1 MLPISHS
8 SSPLPAKRST
18 RGISAPKFD
27 PSKTPT
33 VSTRR
38 KGRPKSNVNSSVSKT
53 KKGPKSNAIRNK
65 VKATERQ
72 DSIHVEDTDGGIV
85 ITMQA
90 GTYEVFKKVLCTMY
104 KSTQQT
110 ICGRK
115 INFGTP
121 LENTVAHTTTIRMQ
135 SNGVS
140 YTMNL
145 YHSQCRILANGPG
158 TDQFYQDF
166 IDIICFIRSQQKI
179 GNIPIDDH
187 VNEVLRQYLE
197 EHLEEVESLDSAQA
211 SAGAIDHQNHSQV
224 SSGEYQNSIVKPT
237 TNQVVK
243 TTANHNGPIVIED
256 LANVIK
262 SPTPSAENSQANSLA
277 LQSADTDA
285 APDATPVQ
293 LSQQTTGKTSTP
305 TPPPQPS
312 HPPLGPDAPT
322 QLSGATGSQV
332 TSPLVSPR
340 LHIPAPMGTHQ
351 LENGDSGINQS
362 RKDEDQGKQTNDAP
376 QRNRRGGTRKKTEDE
391 MTPEQFQ
398 AQLKRREA
406 ALAKKEEAV
415 KLQAAT
421 QEQLQRDY
429 ANSRAHILM
438 LEDCIKELENDKRLL
453 QQKLAATP
461 RRDESST
468 NTPTPPYPPPPDPRY
483 SAQCHDSK
491 FDTLLH
497 KVDLMGVEMKYR
509 HEITDLKHQMM
520 MNKVDE
526 LQRKPDTQF
535 VASPP
540 AFMPPYAMHNPF
552 QHPLLP
558 YQTIQASNF
567 APFQGLP
574 FQQGVSHYVQQP
586 TRLMQPPQ
594 TARPA
599 ERFIPNPPTTKAQ
612 TSSKRPPKP
621 ARQPDKSRSQKETGA
636 TNNPDSSSQMG
647 QPDNTTPPSSNSAPS
662 SPQNP
667 FLGEARQ
674 TNHERNAQSTHL

>member
-18 RGISAPKFD
+18 RGVSAPKFD

-38 KGRPKSNVNSSVSKT
+38 KGRPRTNVNPSATKT

-72 DSIHVEDTDGGIV
+72 ENIHVEDTDGGTV

-110 ICGRK
+110 ICGRQ

-121 LENTVAHTTTIRMQ
+121 FENTVAHTTTIRMQ
-135 SNGVS
+135 SNGGS
-140 YTMNL
+140 YTLNL
-145 YHSQCRILANGPG
+145 YHSQCRILANGPN

-166 IDIICFIRSQQKI
+166 TDIICFIRSQQKI

-211 SAGAIDHQNHSQV
+211 SAGAIVHQDHSQV
-224 SSGEYQNSIVKPT
+224 SSGENQNSLVKST

-243 TTANHNGPIVIED
+243 SAPKQNGPIVIED

-262 SPTPSAENSQANSLA
+262 SPTPSASAENSQATSLA
-277 LQSADTDA
+277 SAIASGSDA
-285 APDATPVQ
+285 TPDATTIQPP
-293 LSQQTTGKTSTP
+293 QQTAGKISTP
-305 TPPPQPS
+305 TPPTQPS
-312 HPPLGPDAPT
+312 QPPLGPNAPT
-322 QLSGATGSQV
+322 LSGEATGSQV

-351 LENGDSGINQS
+351 LENGDSGIDQS
-362 RKDEDQGKQTNDAP
+362 RGEENQGKQSNDAP
-376 QRNRRGGTRKKTEDE
+376 QRNRRGGTRKKPEDE

-398 AQLKRREA
+398 AHLKRREA
-406 ALAKKEEAV
+406 ALAKKEEAI

-438 LEDCIKELENDKRLL
+438 LEDRIKELENDKRLL
-453 QQKLAATP
+453 QQKLAAMP
-461 RRDESST
+461 RPDESST
-468 NTPTPPYPPPPDPRY
+468 TTPTLPYPPQPDPRY
-483 SAQCHDSK
+483 SAQYQENK

-497 KVDLMGVEMKYR
+497 KVDMMGMEMKYR

-535 VASPP
+535 VTSPP
-540 AFMPPYAMHNPF
+540 AFLPPYAMHNPF

-558 YQTIQASNF
+558 YQTLQASSL
-567 APFQGLP
+567 APFQGLA
-574 FQQGVSHYVQQP
+574 FQQGIGPYAQQP
-586 TRLMQPPQ
+586 TRLVQPPQ
-594 TARPA
+594 AARPT
-599 ERFIPNPPTTKAQ
+599 ERYIPNPPTGQANTG
-612 TSSKRPPKP
+612 SKKPKP
-621 ARQPDKSRSQKETGA
+621 ARQPDRRSQNEAGA
-636 TNNPDSSSQMG
+636 ANNQDSRDQMD
-647 QPDNTTPPSSNSAPS
+647 QPDNRPPSSNSAPS

-674 TNHERNAQSTHL
+674 TNHERDTRQTHT